1 MIEIDFNPKNQKLVM
16 KGPMWLVDVL
26 RSFPSRRFEPKSKAW
41 LIPLTKQNVSHLQ
54 ALEGVQTRVTD
65 GAAAAIADLEKI
77 TARPVMEPLPAKW
90 WEDKKYHPLEHQGSM
105 INRGWSLKGYALFAA
120 MGTGKTFVTVNT
132 AMARH
137 AYCGLRSLFVIC
149 PATLQRTWEKEFA
162 KWADKDK
169 FTTRRLRTGDK
180 GTGDWFAEGRHK
192 LHVVT
197 VSVEGLGISE
207 KFYDALCGAVAL
219 AKAQGPSMGVVDE
232 SSRIKNP
239 SAVRT
244 KRALEVAPHFD
255 WRMILNGTPIAKGIQ
270 DLWSQ
275 YEFIDPNIIG
285 SGDYWAFKTRY
296 IVMGGYENKQI
307 VGYSHT
313 DELMQL
319 IAPYSTEVN
328 KDILK
333 LPPKLY
339 KTIHVEPTAQ
349 QKQLF
354 KRILTGLDIPGG
366 NYISVQNVL
375 ERMLRLQQVIGGF
388 EPRTDP
394 ETEETT
400 TVPLPENPKLEALL
414 QVVEDNYVGSKF
426 IVWARYIPEIRV
438 LVEALRRKYGHEAVV
453 DYYGETDSEQRAL
466 AESRYCS
473 DPACRILVGNPAA
486 AGLGL
491 TFISGENDVM
501 VYYSGTFAYIDR
513 AQSEDRAHRIGQR
526 NSCPI
531 IDLVMEGSIDESIQA
546 AIAQKTD
553 LDTFVKNAIAAQC
566 VLPGM

>member
-1 MIEIDFNPKNQKLVM
+1 MIEVDFDTKKQRLVM

-41 LIPLTKQNVSHLQ
+41 MMPLTKQNVSHLQ
-54 ALEGVQTRVTD
+54 ELQGVAVRVSD
-65 GAAAAIADLEKI
+65 AAQAAIADLERL
-77 TARPVMEPLPAKW
+77 TAPPVYTPLPGKW
-90 WEDKKYHPLEHQGSM
+90 WETQKFGPLPHQGPM

-120 MGTGKTFVTVNT
+120 MGTGKTFATVNT

-137 AYCGLRSLFVIC
+137 AYCGLRTLFVIC
-149 PATLQRTWEKEFA
+149 PATLQRTWEKEFS
-162 KWADKDK
+162 KWADPDK
-169 FTTRRLRTGDK
+169 FTVRRLRTGDK
-180 GTGDWFAEGRHK
+180 GMLAWLQEDRHR
-192 LHVVT
+192 LHVVL
-197 VSVEGLGISE
+197 VSVEGLGISD
-207 KFYDALCGAVAL
+207 KFYDTLCGTISA
-219 AKAQGPSMGVVDE
+219 AKFNGPMMGVVDE

-244 KRALEVAPHFD
+244 KRVIEVGPHFE
-255 WRMILNGTPIAKGIQ
+255 WRMVLNGTPIAKGIQ

-307 VGYSHT
+307 VGYSNT
-313 DELMQL
+313 DELMRL

-328 KDILK
+328 KDILE

-339 KTIHVEPTAQ
+339 KTITVEPTAT
-349 QKQLF
+349 QKALF
-354 KRILTGLDIPGG
+354 KRILTGVGDGPS
-366 NYISVQNVL
+366 ISVQNVL

-394 ETEETT
+394 DTEVTT
-400 TVPLPENPKLEALL
+400 TTELAENPKLDALL
-414 QVVEDNYVGSKF
+414 GILEDNYVGSKF
-426 IVWARYIPEIRV
+426 IIWARYIPEIELLVRV
-438 LVEALRRKYGHEAVV
+438 LRKKYGARAVV
-453 DYYGETDSEQRAL
+453 DYYGDTSPEMRAE
-466 AESRYCS
+466 AERRYCE
-473 DPACRILVGNPAA
+473 DPECRIVVGNPAA

-491 TFISGENDVM
+491 TFIGGESDVM

-526 NSCPI
+526 NTCPV
-531 IDLVMEGSIDESIQA
+531 IDLVMEGSIDETIQA

-553 LDTFVKNAIAAQC
+553 LDTFVKTAISNQQR
-566 VLPGM
+566 LPGM